1 MNWQAERWAGFTHVL
16 RGVETDLPMRVIVI
30 AAHPDDETIG
40 ASLVLSRLPQTEI
53 VYLTDGAPRDCNLW
67 SPDAKGSR
75 EDYAGL
81 RRRETENAL
90 AHVGVGAQQITWL
103 GGEDQETIFKP
114 TELMTKLVEILQTSG
129 PEILVTHPY
138 EGGHPDHDTSALV
151 VKMALASAPSN
162 SLLIEMTSYHA
173 GGGGCVTGEFL
184 NPDANEIVCEL
195 TPDDCARKR
204 RMMEAH
210 SSQRAVLVGFGI
222 NRERFRPAPTYDFT
236 KPPHMGRLWYE
247 HMAWPMTG
255 ACWRSLARAAI
266 RDMEECDAAH
276 SA

>member
-1 MNWQAERWAGFTHVL
+1 MNWQAEHWAEFTRVL
-16 RGVETDLPMRVIVI
+16 RGETESTMRVIVI

-40 ASLVLSRLPQTEI
+40 ASLVLARLPQTEI

-114 TELMTKLVEILQTSG
+114 TELMTKLVEILQTRG

-151 VKMALASAPSN
+151 VKTALASAPSN
-162 SLLIEMTSYHA
+162 SLLVEMTSYHA
-173 GGGGCVTGEFL
+173 AAGGCVTGKFL
-184 NPDANEIVCEL
+184 NPDVNEIVCEL

-204 RMMEAH
+204 RMMDAH
-210 SSQRAVLVGFGI
+210 SSQRAVLAGFSI
-222 NRERFRPAPTYDFT
+222 DRERFRPAPEYDFA
-236 KPPHMGRLWYE
+236 KVPHQGRLWYE
-247 HMAWPMTG
+247 CMEWPMTG
-255 ACWRSLARAAI
+255 ARWRTLATDAI
-266 RDMEECDAAH
+266 REMQECNAAH